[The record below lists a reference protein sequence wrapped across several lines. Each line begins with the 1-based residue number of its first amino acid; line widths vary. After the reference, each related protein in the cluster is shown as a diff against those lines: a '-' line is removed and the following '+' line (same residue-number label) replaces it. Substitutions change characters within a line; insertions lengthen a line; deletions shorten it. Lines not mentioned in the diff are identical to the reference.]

1 MSSPKKIKDP
11 RLIKITRELKNLEDA
26 VKKKK
31 DLETEIIIES
41 AERRL
46 CAIEKEKINKI
57 NEL

>member
-31 DLETEIIIES
+31 I
-41 AERRL
+41 
-46 CAIEKEKINKI
+46 
-57 NEL
+57 